1 MAQETTLHHTVRSY
15 DDELKALDQTITRMG
30 DLAEAQLQSAIQA
43 LNGFQMNGRP
53 LRVNEAQERPQRPR
67 QGGGPFRR

>member
-43 LNGFQMNGRP
+43 LVRRDGEIGHQVVFRP
-53 LRVNEAQERPQRPR
+53 MPASTIWSIR
-67 QGGGPFRR
+67 